1 MGQLQPNS
9 WGLYDMHGNVC
20 EWVQDW
26 YGSQEYVKKAATGT
40 AVVALQGLQRARTAC
55 FGAAAGAT
63 PPATAGRRLAA
74 ATRPA
79 FAAAISVSA
88 F

>member
-1 MGQLQPNS
+1 MVPNS

-40 AVVALQGLQRARTAC
+40 AVVAPRPGSGLHRVFR
-55 FGAAAGAT
+55 AAAGH
-63 PPATAGRRLAA
+63 TARDCRSAA
-74 ATRPA
+74 RGGYAPGVR
-79 FAAAISVSA
+79 AAISVSA
-88 F
+88 SEEAQ